1 MQNLATNTD
10 LKSFKFEIFGAVQGV
25 GFRPFV
31 YRICTDLGLFGKVFN
46 DGEGVKIFVNGSNL
60 QIKELKKRLKAE
72 LPPLARIDKLEIYE
86 ISPRIYN
93 DFKITY
99 SQETQKFNP
108 ILPDFAI
115 CDDCRREFYDPQNKR
130 YKYPFINCTN
140 CGPRLSIIQN
150 LPYDRSNTTMAKF
163 KMCEF
168 CESEYTD
175 PLNRRYHAEP
185 TACQKCGPNL
195 FLKNIN
201 GEILA
206 RGENAIIKL
215 CEILARGEIVA
226 VKGLGGFHIMCDAT
240 NENAVLN
247 LRIRKNRPDKP
258 FAVMCKDEKMA
269 KKFGK
274 FCENEK
280 ELLNSQIKPI
290 VLVEKLEN
298 SQTQNSQNLT
308 LAEAVAPNL
317 GKVGIFIA
325 NTGIHLLIFEYFNR
339 PLIAT
344 SANISGEPII
354 FDEANLRQKLGKVI
368 DFYLD
373 NDREIITPS
382 DDSVGFVVRNQAQS
396 IAEITE
402 QNSQNITQNFTQ
414 YLRTSRGLN
423 PQIYKSKFDIKG
435 SFLALGAEMKNQFAI
450 YKDGQIFIS
459 PYIGDL
465 KNIATN
471 QRFFDL
477 LEIFIKT
484 YDLKFDAVIGDLHP
498 NFLHSK
504 HFENLG
510 FKVVKF
516 QHHYVHL
523 VANLADNDLLGSGK
537 KYLGFSFDGTGYGE
551 DGTIWGGEVL
561 EFDEF
566 GYERVLHFDEFALIG
581 GESSIK
587 NIYKLAISLIFK
599 FDLENEAS
607 EFLSK
612 FSKNEI
618 SNLKKVASNSP
629 QTSSLGRIF
638 DAFASVICGQRSV
651 SFDGQSGM
659 ILENLFDESKITS
672 ESEKRYK
679 FEIINGKISV
689 KNAFLNA
696 LKDEPSVAASNF
708 INSIAKIMLQ
718 IAKERKLEVVLSGGV
733 FQNVTLLNLVV
744 QKFSASGVKFYLH
757 KNTPCNDSGVALGQL
772 MAYLSALNKN

>member
-1 MQNLATNTD
+1 MSV
-10 LKSFKFEIFGAVQGV
+10 KIEIAGAVQGV
-25 GFRPFV
+25 GFRPFI
-31 YRICTDLGLFGKVFN
+31 YRICTDLGIKGEVYN
-46 DGEGVKIFVNGSNL
+46 DGEGVKIHANATSE
-60 QIKELKKRLKAE
+60 QIEWLKERIYGE
-72 LPPLARIDKLEIYE
+72 LPPLARIDKFEIFE
-86 ISPRIYN
+86 IAPKIYN
-93 DFKITY
+93 DFKIVS
-99 SQETQKFNP
+99 SQNSAKFNP

-130 YKYPFINCTN
+130 YRYPFINCTN
-140 CGPRLSIIQN
+140 CGPRLSIIKK
-150 LPYDRSNTTMAKF
+150 LPYDRANTTMAKF

-168 CESEYTD
+168 CGGEYTD

-185 TACQKCGPNL
+185 IACAKCGPKL
-195 FLKNIN
+195 FLKNKN
-201 GEILA
+201 GEILES
-206 RGENAIIKL
+206 GEKAVIRL

-240 NENAVLN
+240 NEDAVAT

-258 FAVMCKDEKMA
+258 FAVMCKDYEMAEKFA
-269 KKFGK
+269 R
-274 FCENEK
+274 FCESEK

-290 VLVEKLEN
+290 VLAKK
-298 SQTQNSQNLT
+298 SKNSQNLT
-308 LAEAVAPNL
+308 LAGAVAPNL
-317 GKVGIFIA
+317 GKVGIFLA
-325 NTGIHLLIFEYFNR
+325 NTGIHLLLFEYFNR

-354 FDEANLRQKLGKVI
+354 YNEASLRQKLGGVI

-402 QNSQNITQNFTQ
+402 QNSQKITQNFTQ

-423 PQIYKSKFDIKG
+423 PQIFKSKFTHKG
-435 SFLALGAEMKNQFAI
+435 SFLALGAELKNQFAI

-471 QRFFDL
+471 VRFFAL
-477 LEIFIKT
+477 LDIFIKT

-498 NFLHSK
+498 NFLHTK

-510 FKVVKF
+510 FEVVKF
-516 QHHYVHL
+516 QHHYAHL

-566 GYERVLHFDEFALIG
+566 GYKRVLHFDEFALIG

-659 ILENLFDESKITS
+659 VLENLFDESKITS
-672 ESEKRYK
+672 KSEKRYK

-733 FQNVTLLNLVV
+733 FQNATLLGLVV
-744 QKFSASGVKFYLH
+744 QKFSESGVKFHLH
-757 KNTPCNDSGVALGQL
+757 KNTPSNDSGVAIGQL
-772 MAYLSALNKN
+772 HAYLSQIKNN